1 MAAENRRYRLVDRHG
16 EPHAVLD
23 DHFDSL
29 EEAWELAQQWSWQ
42 KAGTSHDGDLEE
54 IGIEVSTGSGAWRSL
69 RPPAAA
75 PRSEA

>member
-16 EPHAVLD
+16 EPHAFLD

-29 EEAWELAQQWSWQ
+29 EEAWELAQQWSLQ
-42 KAGTSHDGDLEE
+42 KVSTSHDGALEE

-75 PRSEA
+75 SGSEA

>member
-16 EPHAVLD
+16 EPHAILD

-29 EEAWELAQQWSWQ
+29 EEAWDLAREWSLQQGGSGGNG
-42 KAGTSHDGDLEE
+42 ALED
-54 IGIEVSTGSGAWRSL
+54 IGIEVSTGSGAWRRL

-75 PRSEA
+75 ASPEA

>member
-16 EPHAVLD
+16 EPHAILD
-23 DHFDSL
+23 DHFDSV
-29 EEAWELAQQWSWQ
+29 EEAWDLARQWSLQ
-42 KAGTSHDGDLEE
+42 KPGTSPDGALEE

-75 PRSEA
+75 PSPEA